1 MSKPAQRAQSAAE
14 PKAPNIARFE
24 PAEHLHEARLQLL
37 EREGSYDS
45 ARFFDQRADELDA
58 LLATFLDCAFEHSQ
72 AAALTLDRAHVSHT
86 MFTECGVAQLHA
98 VGAGFA
104 DCMFTGCRF
113 GSFAAM
119 ESSMHSVE
127 MRDCHIGYLNLRDA
141 TWRDVR
147 FVDCVIDEFDAV
159 GAQLTRVAFPGTRI
173 ESINLQHATVSDVDL
188 RGARLHRIENV
199 EYLRGTTM
207 SLDQIADLAAAFAAS
222 LGIRVA

>member
-1 MSKPAQRAQSAAE
+1 MSKPATRATTTVE
-14 PKAPNIARFE
+14 TKAPNIARFV
-24 PAEHLHEARLQLL
+24 PAGHLHEARFSLL

-45 ARFFDQRADELDA
+45 ARFFDQNWEDLDA
-58 LLATFLDCAFEHSQ
+58 LLATFLDCVFEQSQ
-72 AAALTLDRAHVSHT
+72 ASSLTLDRAHIGHT
-86 MFTECGVAQLHA
+86 MFAACGVAQLHA
-98 VGAGFA
+98 AGAGFA
-104 DCMFTGCRF
+104 DCLFTGCRF
-113 GSFAAM
+113 GLFAAM
-119 ESSMHSVE
+119 ESSMRSVE

-188 RGARLHRIENV
+188 RGMRLHRIENV

-222 LGIRVA
+222 LGIRTD

>member
-1 MSKPAQRAQSAAE
+1 MSKPATHAQSATE
-14 PKAPNIARFE
+14 LKAPNIARFA
-24 PAEHLHEARLQLL
+24 PAELLHEARLQLL

-45 ARFFDQRADELDA
+45 TRFFDQRADELDA
-58 LLATFLDCAFEHSQ
+58 LLATFLDCVFEQSQ
-72 AAALTLDRAHVSHT
+72 AAALTLDRAHISHT
-86 MFTECGVAQLHA
+86 MFAECGVAQLRA

-104 DCMFTGCRF
+104 DCLFTGCRF

-119 ESSMHSVE
+119 ESAVRSVE
-127 MRDCHIGYLNLRDA
+127 VRDCHIGYLNLRDA
-141 TWRDVR
+141 AWRDVR
-147 FVDCVIDEFDAV
+147 LVDCVIDEFDAV

-173 ESINLQHATVSDVDL
+173 ESINLQHATVGDVDL

-207 SLDQIADLAAAFAAS
+207 SLDQIPDLAAAFAAS

>member
-1 MSKPAQRAQSAAE
+1 MSKPATHTQSAAE
-14 PKAPNIARFE
+14 PKAPNIARFA

-72 AAALTLDRAHVSHT
+72 AAALTLDRAHISRT
-86 MFTECGVAQLHA
+86 MFAECGIAQLHA

-147 FVDCVIDEFDAV
+147 
-159 GAQLTRVAFPGTRI
+159 

-207 SLDQIADLAAAFAAS
+207 SLEQIADLAAAFAAS